1 MFSCGFFVC
10 CNECTKSIKR
20 YFIIEMGDTMV
31 INEKGFICCPDC
43 GRRTKTKVNP
53 DTALKNF
60 PLYCDRCKK
69 EYVVDYQPEPGA
81 RAKE

>member
-1 MFSCGFFVC
+1 
-10 CNECTKSIKR
+10 
-20 YFIIEMGDTMV
+20 MV